1 MSDDNKNNSSS
12 KKCPIL
18 HHPTRAGALSNRK
31 FNLSFFFLK
40 KKAFTIH
47 SLQNLC
53 WFLRIQIT
61 GDWWPDSLNVAML
74 SRRSPLP
81 GYARA
86 FAELDLAQV
95 KSDIA
100 TLMTDS
106 QEWWPAD
113 W

>member
-53 WFLRIQIT
+53 
-61 GDWWPDSLNVAML
+61 
-74 SRRSPLP
+74 
-81 GYARA
+81 
-86 FAELDLAQV
+86 
-95 KSDIA
+95 
-100 TLMTDS
+100 
-106 QEWWPAD
+106 
-113 W
+113 